1 MNTYVHP
8 RVSADDYGRNRYPWF
23 NDLLGDPTD
32 KTVFDYGGCSG
43 NLLYFSNG
51 KIDENKY
58 TSLDVGIGCIEQ
70 GKQDYPNS
78 KFIHYN
84 RFNWAYNHHGDIEL
98 AFPDVS
104 KSQDLIWSYSVFSHT
119 DLADFSEAVQW
130 LLGFDYQKIA
140 MSFLDI
146 ECKNIIEMFRDKRIK
161 QYGTCVPIDTDADI
175 LYFVDNHQS
184 IKNVSHCEPFDCRH
198 FISFYSIDFL
208 LEYFDRLNISCR
220 VEKKYF
226 APDSYLPFLV
236 IEQ

>member
-1 MNTYVHP
+1 MHGIN
-8 RVSADDYGRNRYPWF
+8 
-23 NDLLGDPTD
+23 GDVD
-32 KTVFDYGGCSG
+32 
-43 NLLYFSNG
+43 
-51 KIDENKY
+51 
-58 TSLDVGIGCIEQ
+58 
-70 GKQDYPNS
+70 
-78 KFIHYN
+78 
-84 RFNWAYNHHGDIEL
+84 L

-119 DLADFSEAVQW
+119 DLADFSESVQW

-140 MSFLDI
+140 LSFLDI
-146 ECKNIIEMFRDKRIK
+146 DCKNIIEMFRNKRIK
-161 QYGTCVPIDTDADI
+161 QYGSCVPIDTDADI

-184 IKNVSHCEPFDCRH
+184 IKNVTHCEPFDCRH
-198 FISFYSIDFL
+198 FISFYNIDFL